1 VVSEPT
7 EDPRDDVAAMAGRYA
22 RRAALA
28 GLYDPLR
35 PEVLQARHE
44 RLRVLAALLRQHA
57 RQPLAQLSLLEV
69 GCGHGSNL
77 LDLIALGFDPARLLA
92 NELLP
97 ERAAAARTRLPAAVR
112 VLEGDALALPL
123 QLPGLEAS
131 LDLVLQS
138 TVFSSLLDADFRAR
152 LAQRLWAWLKPGGAV
167 IWYDFAVGN
176 PRNPD
181 VMGMPLAE
189 IRRLFPA
196 ATIDARRVTLAPPLA
211 RRSAAVHPALPALL
225 NTLSLLRTHRLAWI
239 AKPDA

>member
-1 VVSEPT
+1 MAKLADEV
-7 EDPRDDVAAMAGRYA
+7 DDVAAMAGRYA

-35 PEVLQARHE
+35 PEVMQARQE
-44 RLRVLAALLRQHA
+44 RQRVLAALLA
-57 RQPLAQLSLLEV
+57 RHVRVPLSTLSLLEV
-69 GCGHGSNL
+69 GCGQGDNL
-77 LDLIALGFDPARLLA
+77 LELIALGFDPARLIA

-97 ERAAAARTRLPAAVR
+97 ERAEAASTRLPAAVAHR
-112 VLEGDALALPL
+112 PGDAMALPL
-123 QLPGLEAS
+123 AEAS

-138 TVFSSLLDADFRAR
+138 TVFSSLLDAGFRLR
-152 LAQRLWAWLKPGGAV
+152 LAQQLWRWLKPGGAV

-176 PRNPD
+176 PRNAD
-181 VMGMPLAE
+181 VAGMPMHE

-211 RRSAAVHPALPALL
+211 RRVAALHPRLPALL
-225 NTLSLLRTHRLAWI
+225 NTLPLLRTHRLAWI

>member
-1 VVSEPT
+1 MASP
-7 EDPRDDVAAMAGRYA
+7 PDDVAEMTARYA

-35 PEVLQARHE
+35 PEVLQARQA
-44 RLRVLAALLRQHA
+44 RQRALAALLARHA
-57 RQPLAQLSLLEV
+57 RAPLHTLDLLEV
-69 GCGHGSNL
+69 GCGQGDNL
-77 LDLIALGFDPARLLA
+77 LELIQLGFDPARLVA

-97 ERAAAARTRLPAAVR
+97 ERAAQARARLPAAVR
-112 VLEGDALALPL
+112 HLPGDAMALPL
-123 QLPGLEAS
+123 ADAS

-138 TVFSSLLDADFRAR
+138 TVFSSLLDPGFRAR
-152 LAQRLWAWLKPGGAV
+152 LAQRLWQWLRPGGAV
-167 IWYDFAVGN
+167 IWYDFTVGN

-181 VMGMPLAE
+181 VVGLPMAE

-211 RRSAAVHPALPALL
+211 RRLAAWHPALPAWIDAVP
-225 NTLSLLRTHRLAWI
+225 LLRTHRLAWI

>member
-1 VVSEPT
+1 MAAST

-28 GLYDPLR
+28 DLYDPLR
-35 PEVLQARHE
+35 PEVMQARHE
-44 RLRVLAALLRQHA
+44 RLRGLAAMLRRHA

-69 GCGHGSNL
+69 GCGNGSNL

-97 ERAAAARTRLPAAVR
+97 ERAAAARARLPAAVR

-138 TVFSSLLDADFRAR
+138 TVFSSLLDAGFRAR
-152 LAQRLWAWLKPGGAV
+152 LAQQIWAWLKPGGAV

-176 PRNPD
+176 PGNPD

-211 RRSAAVHPALPALL
+211 RRCARLHPALPALL
-225 NTLSLLRTHRLAWI
+225 NTMPLLRTHRLAWI
-239 AKPDA
+239 AKPDV

>member
-1 VVSEPT
+1 MHEP
-7 EDPRDDVAAMAGRYA
+7 DDDLAAMAGRYA

-35 PEVLQARHE
+35 PDVMQARHE
-44 RLRVLAALLRQHA
+44 RLRVLAALLRRHA
-57 RQPLAQLSLLEV
+57 RAPLGELHLLEV
-69 GCGHGSNL
+69 GCGHGGNL
-77 LDLIALGFDPARLLA
+77 LDLIGLGFDPARLLA

-97 ERAAAARTRLPAAVR
+97 ERAATARARLPAAVR

-123 QLPGLEAS
+123 PDAA

-138 TVFSSLLDADFRAR
+138 TVFSSLLNPDFRAR
-152 LAQRLWAWLKPGGAV
+152 LAARLWAWLKPGGAV
-167 IWYDFAVGN
+167 IWYDFAVDN

-181 VMGMPLAE
+181 VAGMPMAE
-189 IRRLFPA
+189 LRRLFPA

-211 RRSAAVHPALPALL
+211 RRAAALHPALPALL
-225 NTLSLLRTHRLAWI
+225 KTVPLLRTHRLAWI